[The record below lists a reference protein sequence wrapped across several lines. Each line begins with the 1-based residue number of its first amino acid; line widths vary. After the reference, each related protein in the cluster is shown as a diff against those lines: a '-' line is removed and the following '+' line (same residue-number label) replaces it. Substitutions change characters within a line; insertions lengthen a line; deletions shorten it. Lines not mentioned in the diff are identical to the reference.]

1 MKAELFRRL
10 APFLD
15 LLDARFLPLLFA
27 YAPQAYTVYAWL
39 LGSGTPESIAQLGG
53 IGFEFI
59 SVGAIA
65 WAERGAGWQAA
76 RGPALTALAFSV
88 AVAVAHYAPT
98 QGTIAILHAGF
109 PLVAYF
115 YTLMM
120 HSRQPS
126 KQEVAPVVDT
136 PVAAAQAVVNLQV
149 NQAQPMQLT
158 ASDPLA
164 LPQDSAT
171 IELDIVDLVDNQGMS
186 YAQAGKALGVTRQA
200 ATQQYKRKKGI

>member
-1 MKAELFRRL
+1 MKSILLQRL

-39 LGSGTPESIAQLGG
+39 LGSGTPEEIALLGG

-136 PVAAAQAVVNLQV
+136 PATEAQPTITTVAPKALPESPSVAYLVDTEGLSFADAGRRLSISRQAAQA
-149 NQAQPMQLT
+149 
-158 ASDPLA
+158 
-164 LPQDSAT
+164 
-171 IELDIVDLVDNQGMS
+171 
-186 YAQAGKALGVTRQA
+186 R
-200 ATQQYKRKKGI
+200 YKKEQTNGGS

>member
-1 MKAELFRRL
+1 MKAILFKRL

-39 LGSGTPESIAQLGG
+39 KASGTPEEIALLGG

-120 HSRQPS
+120 HSRQPN
-126 KQEVAPVVDT
+126 KQEVAPV
-136 PVAAAQAVVNLQV
+136 VAAAQAVVNLQV
-149 NQAQPMQLT
+149 NPAIEAQPTITTVAQK
-158 ASDPLA
+158 A
-164 LPQDSAT
+164 LPESPSVAY
-171 IELDIVDLVDNQGMS
+171 LVDTEGLS
-186 YAQAGKALGVTRQA
+186 FADAGRRLSISRQA
-200 ATQQYKRKKGI
+200 AQARYKKEQTNGG

>member
-1 MKAELFRRL
+1 MKAILLQRL

-39 LGSGTPESIAQLGG
+39 LASGTPEEIALLGG

-88 AVAVAHYAPT
+88 AVAVAHYAPV
-98 QGTIAILHAGF
+98 QGYMAILHAGF

-120 HSRQPS
+120 HSRS
-126 KQEVAPVVDT
+126 KEAQAVSQVPVV
-136 PVAAAQAVVNLQV
+136 AAQAVVNLQV
-149 NQAQPMQLT
+149 NQAQPTQLT
-158 ASDPLA
+158 ASGSLA
-164 LPQDSAT
+164 LPEKSTSAV
-171 IELDIVDLVDNQGMS
+171 LDIVDMVDNQGMN
-186 YAQAGKALGVTRQA
+186 YAQAGKVLGITRQA
-200 ATQQYKRKKGI
+200 ATQRYKKEKRV